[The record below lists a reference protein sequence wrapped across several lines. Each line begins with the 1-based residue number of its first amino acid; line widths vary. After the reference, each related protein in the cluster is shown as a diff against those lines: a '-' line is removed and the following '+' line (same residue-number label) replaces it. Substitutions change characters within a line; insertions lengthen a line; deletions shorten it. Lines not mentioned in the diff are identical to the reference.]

1 MRLPAVH
8 VRLPTLL
15 RVAAV
20 SCVVVL
26 AILSLI
32 PGQDLVRTDLA
43 KLGYGKQVEHFIAYF
58 GATTIIGLA
67 YPVQSRRLPLAL
79 ALILYAGV
87 LEIGQLYVPGRAAAI
102 ADFSA
107 SAIGIA
113 AGALLSSLAWRAL
126 MRAFTLAPTSPPRT
140 RR

>member
-1 MRLPAVH
+1 MPLPAVH
-8 VRLPTLL
+8 ASLPTLL

-43 KLGYGKQVEHFIAYF
+43 KLGYGKQAEHFIAYF

-67 YPVQSRRLPLAL
+67 YPARIRRLPLAL
-79 ALILYAGV
+79 ALILYATA
-87 LEIGQLYVPGRAAAI
+87 LEIGQLYVPGRSASFM
-102 ADFSA
+102 DFSA
-107 SAIGIA
+107 SAAGVI
-113 AGALLSSLAWRAL
+113 AGALLLSLVWRTL
-126 MRAFTLAPTSPPRT
+126 VRTFTLAPASPARK